1 MRAAVPTS
9 ALHGISRPTAVG
21 IAALV
26 LSALA
31 VALMQATFDGYLL
44 TLACFVGLNVM
55 LAVSLNLT
63 NGYTGLFSLGHPGF
77 MTVGGYIAALLT
89 YPTNRKSFMVPDL
102 PEVLQTTQWDLL
114 PALLAGGIGAT
125 LTALVIGFPVLRLRG
140 HYLAVATLGF
150 IIIVRVLFNNADGYT
165 RGALGLSGM
174 PRLAGLWWVWVFMV
188 LTVFVCWRVKFS
200 SLGRAM
206 QAVRE
211 NELAARCIGISPTLV
226 RLQAFCLGA
235 FFAGVAGGLFAHVVS
250 TITPGSFS
258 ILLAF
263 NLVVMVVIGGSGS
276 LFGAIVAAAGLSI
289 LSEALKPLE
298 ASLEAYGL
306 SQMLIALMLI
316 VVLIFRRQGL
326 FGTREPT
333 FLTGGRENL
342 EAAATTTLSKQ
353 AG

>member
-1 MRAAVPTS
+1 MRVALPAS
-9 ALHGISRPTAVG
+9 AQSGVSRPTVIGLATL
-21 IAALV
+21 AS
-26 LSALA
+26 SALA
-31 VALMQATFDGYLL
+31 VALMQAMLDAYLL

-77 MTVGGYIAALLT
+77 MTVGGYISALLT
-89 YPTNRKSFMVPDL
+89 YPTNRKGFMVPDL
-102 PEVLQTTQWDLL
+102 PAVLQATQSDLL
-114 PALLAGGIGAT
+114 PALLAGGLGAT

-174 PRLAGLWWVWVFMV
+174 PRLAGLWWVYLFMV
-188 LTVFVCWRVKFS
+188 LTVFVCWRIKFS

-211 NELAARCIGISPTLV
+211 NELAARCSGISPTRV
-226 RLQAFCLGA
+226 RMQAFCLGA
-235 FFAGVAGGLFAHVVS
+235 FFAGIAGGLWAHVVT
-250 TITPGSFS
+250 TITPGMFS

-289 LSEALKPLE
+289 LAETLKPLE
-298 ASLEAYGL
+298 ADLEAYGL
-306 SQMLIALMLI
+306 SQMLIALLLI

-326 FGTREPT
+326 FGTREPA
-333 FLTGGRENL
+333 FLSGGGRHL
-342 EAAATTTLSKQ
+342 EAATTTRSNQ
-353 AG
+353 HG